1 MQLLFPATWGH
12 RQLTWNIRE
21 AVSWLEFSRRGGGG
35 LWVRAEGGGC
45 TSLIKR
51 NMIQKALHSFM
62 IEKCPTR
69 EEIRQK
75 RHRCPFFSAHSLLM
89 LAVSLQ
95 IQTSD
100 RQQRL
105 SMFWSPE
112 WIFPVHPSVRLLS
125 VVRGGVLVGRGVC
138 VFVSGTVR
146 VEGWGPQIRRCTHHI
161 VGQIS

>member
-21 AVSWLEFSRRGGGG
+21 AASWLEFSRRGGRGCVWV

-75 RHRCPFFSAHSLLM
+75 TPQMSIFLGPVRPSCLPFPSKSKRQTDSSALVCFGL
-89 LAVSLQ
+89 
-95 IQTSD
+95 
-100 RQQRL
+100 
-105 SMFWSPE
+105 
-112 WIFPVHPSVRLLS
+112 PSGS
-125 VVRGGVLVGRGVC
+125 
-138 VFVSGTVR
+138 F
-146 VEGWGPQIRRCTHHI
+146 QCTHL
-161 VGQIS
+161 SDFFP